1 MNLVAPATPTLS
13 CVALFNTRGQKAVQM
28 ELNSKIIGPAEQNSP
43 WPGIVK
49 FLMLAV
55 LIAII
60 FLLGQDM
67 VRHRFFRGGWV
78 NQRDVLK
85 P

>member
-1 MNLVAPATPTLS
+1 MRPPSNMTGPAT
-13 CVALFNTRGQKAVQM
+13 
-28 ELNSKIIGPAEQNSP
+28 QNSP
-43 WPGIVK
+43 WLGLVK
-49 FLMLAV
+49 FLLLAL
-55 LIAII
+55 LIAIV
-60 FLLGQDM
+60 FLVGQDM